1 MKKDA
6 ILTVRIDSETKK
18 EAEKVFKELGLDY
31 SKAIN
36 IFFKQVV
43 INKGMPFDISA
54 KKKM

>member
-18 EAEKVFKELGLDY
+18 EAEKIFKELGLDY

-43 INKGMPFDISA
+43 INKGVPFDISVN
-54 KKKM
+54 KKN